1 MCSVTKAKYLLKQG
15 VVPLPPA
22 VEQKPSPSQA
32 VGVLF
37 LESSWWL
44 TTCLCSRAES
54 EAEPASSR
62 SELSHSQSA
71 PATGSE
77 NGAYSSVMFCAKNNV
92 SLVRGAAETRAP
104 AAGDDVLQ

>member
-1 MCSVTKAKYLLKQG
+1 MLCHQGKVSSEARGGTLATCCGAKAFALAG
-15 VVPLPPA
+15 CGCVVLGELVVA
-22 VEQKPSPSQA
+22 YY
-32 VGVLF
+32 VLM
-37 LESSWWL
+37 LE
-44 TTCLCSRAES
+44 AES